1 MARITHPRSW
11 NRDAI
16 VVRSAQSVEAALRRG
31 SELVRQLVCVGGFD
45 FVRGEGV
52 NLLRLTPQSIQPFG
66 QCLQPCHHVF
76 RRHDMLIDAYA
87 AAEQSMAGRRRSE
100 TRGGSVIVS
109 RAVVVALVLGI
120 AFGGGALQSQAP
132 LASAKAEP
140 ARFLD
145 PDRRTKLATAFP
157 DIDRVFREFATS
169 SRVPG
174 AAWGIV
180 IDGELA
186 HTGSAGFR
194 ELESKSAVDA
204 DTVFRIASMT
214 KSFTAMAILSLRD
227 AGKLSLDDPAERF
240 VPELKGLQYPT
251 SDSPRITIRHL
262 LSHSEGFPEDNPWG
276 DQQLGVTASQME
288 QLLRSGIPFSNAPG
302 IAYEYLELRV
312 RHPGHDRRAGIGPEL
327 QRVPVG
333 KNPAPARHD
342 RDHDGTLA
350 RASKQAGA
358 WLPVGGRSVEGGTAP
373 SRWDVRADG
382 RHADFDPR
390 LEPVRR
396 RASGRLASARRA

>member
-1 MARITHPRSW
+1 M
-11 NRDAI
+11 
-16 VVRSAQSVEAALRRG
+16 
-31 SELVRQLVCVGGFD
+31 
-45 FVRGEGV
+45 
-52 NLLRLTPQSIQPFG
+52 
-66 QCLQPCHHVF
+66 
-76 RRHDMLIDAYA
+76 
-87 AAEQSMAGRRRSE
+87 
-100 TRGGSVIVS
+100 IVS

-157 DIDRVFREFATS
+157 DIDGLFREFATS
-169 SRVPG
+169 SHVPG

-194 ELESKSAVDA
+194 ELETKSAVDA

-227 AGKLSLDDPAERF
+227 EGKLSLDDPAERF

-251 SDSPRITIRHL
+251 ARLAADHHPPPAVPLGRVSGGQPVGRSAARRHRQPDGAVAALGDSVFQRPRRR
-262 LSHSEGFPEDNPWG
+262 
-276 DQQLGVTASQME
+276 
-288 QLLRSGIPFSNAPG
+288 LRV
-302 IAYEYLELRV
+302 LELRV

-333 KNPAPARHD
+333 EDPAPARD
-342 RDHDGTLA
+342 DLDHDGALA
-350 RASKQAGA
+350 RAGRQARA
-358 WLPVGGRSVEGGTAP
+358 RLSMGGRSVEGGAAA

-382 RHADFDPR
+382 RHADVGSR

-396 RASGRLASARRA
+396 RTAGRLASARWA